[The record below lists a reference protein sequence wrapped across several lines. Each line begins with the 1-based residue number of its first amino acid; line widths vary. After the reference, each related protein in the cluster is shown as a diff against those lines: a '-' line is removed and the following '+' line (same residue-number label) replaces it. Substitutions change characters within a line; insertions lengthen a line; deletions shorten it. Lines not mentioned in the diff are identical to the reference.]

1 MSFQEKRKVPRDK
14 NLRRILDASFD
25 AISPQLT
32 IALTTPLVQNVRKPL
47 FEPSLSTREIVS
59 ASFAGAIVQTG
70 NVADAAGSN
79 SWYWHTGSRAER
91 VFGVARGDFLTR
103 GRGQLALPLMPTISC
118 SPEIYAAVRIWLRY
132 YEIYGIIILDIRC
145 L

>member
-1 MSFQEKRKVPRDK
+1 MPRDK

-32 IALTTPLVQNVRKPL
+32 IALTTLLVQNVRKPL

-59 ASFAGAIVQTG
+59 ASFVGGIVQTG
-70 NVADAAGSN
+70 SIADAVESN

-91 VFGVARGDFLTR
+91 AAFSG
-103 GRGQLALPLMPTISC
+103 LPAETF
-118 SPEIYAAVRIWLRY
+118 
-132 YEIYGIIILDIRC
+132 
-145 L
+145 